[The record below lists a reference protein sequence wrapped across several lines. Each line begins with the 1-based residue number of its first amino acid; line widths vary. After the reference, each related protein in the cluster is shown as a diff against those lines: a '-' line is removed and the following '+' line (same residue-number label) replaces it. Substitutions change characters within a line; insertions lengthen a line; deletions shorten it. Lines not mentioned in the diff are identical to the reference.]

1 MTINEQTLAGSWNEL
16 KGRVREEWG
25 EITSDELES
34 AKGSVD
40 RVVGLIQRKTGEG
53 REAVLRFIDEATKQG
68 ATGVSSAAAMAQE
81 YGEDVAEAVQQA
93 AHSAAKSLRD
103 GYAETERF
111 VQNRPAESMA
121 ACFGIGLITGIVAC
135 LALRSR

>member
-1 MTINEQTLAGSWNEL
+1 MTINEQTLEGSWNEL

-25 EITSDELES
+25 EISNDELES

-40 RVVGLIQRKTGEG
+40 RIVGLIQRKTGEG
-53 REAVLRFIDEATKQG
+53 REAVLQFIDEATRQT
-68 ATGVSSAAAMAQE
+68 ASGVSSAATMAQD
-81 YGEDVAEAVQQA
+81 YGEDIADAVQ
-93 AHSAAKSLRD
+93 SAARSTARKLRD
-103 GYAETERF
+103 GYAETERM
-111 VQNRPAESMA
+111 VQTRPAESMA